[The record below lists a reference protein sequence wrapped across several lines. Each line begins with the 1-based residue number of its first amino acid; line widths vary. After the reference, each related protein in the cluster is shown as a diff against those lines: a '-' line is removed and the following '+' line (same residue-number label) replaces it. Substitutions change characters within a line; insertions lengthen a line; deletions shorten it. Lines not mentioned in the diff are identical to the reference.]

1 MARSADAVHAVIK
14 AYDVRGLLGEQIDE
28 SFVFDVGSSFARLI
42 KAERDDSAES
52 SRRCGSW

>member
-28 SFVFDVGSSFARLI
+28 SLSSTWDR
-42 KAERDDSAES
+42 R
-52 SRRCGSW
+52 SRG